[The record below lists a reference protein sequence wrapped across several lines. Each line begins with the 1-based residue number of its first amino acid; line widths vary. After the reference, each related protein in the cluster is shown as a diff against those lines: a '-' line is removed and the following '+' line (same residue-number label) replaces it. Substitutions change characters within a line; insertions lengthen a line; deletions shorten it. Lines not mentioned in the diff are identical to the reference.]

1 MHPLTSVLFA
11 NTSRLA
17 PESRFSVRQLW
28 VGYMA
33 AGNGHAHLL
42 LEQTMQLFSAV
53 VDAQPV
59 CGVDNP
65 DQGVCFLK
73 VIAPVWPQ
81 RFLAADIP

>member
-28 VGYMA
+28 VGRMA
-33 AGNGHAHLL
+33 ADNGYAHLFLKQAVQL
-42 LEQTMQLFSAV
+42 LSAV

-59 CGVDNP
+59 CGVDDP
-65 DQGVCFLK
+65 D
-73 VIAPVWPQ
+73 
-81 RFLAADIP
+81 

>member
-17 PESRFSVRQLW
+17 PESRFSVRQLR
-28 VGYMA
+28 VSHNA
-33 AGNGHAHLL
+33 ADDEHAHLL
-42 LEQTMQLFSAV
+42 LEQTMQLLSAV

-65 DQGVCFLK
+65 DEGVCFLK
-73 VIAPVWPQ
+73 IITPV
-81 RFLAADIP
+81 